1 MEKTRVMLLSQRF
14 ALRFSR
20 AVASGIV
27 HRIFV
32 IEHEK
37 KLFPSIQFLR
47 NLSTCAAASGVHP
60 RERECACVRG
70 RARARMGVWSS
81 LTLWDSEMV
90 GELVSLSVVALS
102 CD

>member
-1 MEKTRVMLLSQRF
+1 MVASGVSRF
-14 ALRFSR
+14 ERRFSR

-47 NLSTCAAASGVHP
+47 NLSTCAASGVHP
-60 RERECACVRG
+60 TERVCMC
-70 RARARMGVWSS
+70 MGVWNSS
-81 LTLWDSEMV
+81 TLWDSEMV